1 MIGPQNES
9 SLEASDPTK
18 LCLEMLWKYLLMSVL
33 GPPRILCCVFVC
45 VVCAFV
51 CAFVCVYVSGVK
63 RSVWYGVWCM
73 VMVVMVVMV
82 VSQKPP

>member
-63 RSVWYGVWCM
+63 RSVWYGVCVCLCVFVCACVVCM
-73 VMVVMVVMV
+73 CLA
-82 VSQKPP
+82 